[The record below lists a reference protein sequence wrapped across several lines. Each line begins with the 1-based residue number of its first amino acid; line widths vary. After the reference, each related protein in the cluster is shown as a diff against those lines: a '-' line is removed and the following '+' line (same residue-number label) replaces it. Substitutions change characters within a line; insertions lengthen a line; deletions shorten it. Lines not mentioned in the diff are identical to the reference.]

1 MHSDVLS
8 FIQAK
13 CPQANAKLIE
23 AEVGDKSIIID
34 KEANVEVCEALKMS
48 SFDFN
53 VLQVITGT
61 DFGAHIEVAYILAS
75 FTKNL
80 ELILKLHIPKEDPK
94 ATVQLRSVCAVW
106 SAANWQERECFD
118 MLGVE
123 FVGHPDLRRILCGD
137 DWEGFPL
144 RKDYVAAK
152 SYRKM
157 EIYPEAK
164 MNIDDRAF
172 AERQKEL
179 EKKAMELAGK
189 GASE

>member
-1 MHSDVLS
+1 MHNDVLS
-8 FIQAK
+8 YIQSH

-23 AEVGDKSIIID
+23 AEAGDKSIVID
-34 KEANVEVCEALKMS
+34 KDANVEVCDQLKKS
-48 SFDFN
+48 PFDFN

-61 DFGAHIEVAYILAS
+61 DFVTHIEVAYILAS

-80 ELILKLHIPKEDPK
+80 ELILKVHLPK
-94 ATVQLRSVCAVW
+94 ADSSQMVELRSVCSVW

-118 MLGVE
+118 MMGVK
-123 FVGHPDLRRILCGD
+123 FLNHPDQRRILCGE

-144 RKDYVAAK
+144 RKDYQAAK
-152 SYRKM
+152 SYHGM

-172 AERQKEL
+172 AEKQKEL

-189 GASE
+189 GAE